1 MSMPK
6 IAAEGR
12 SASSRPWP
20 RSNGVQS
27 PQPPALEP
35 GAPWNALGGTGWA
48 RLAKY
53 RLDRLLALCAIQ
65 LLALQAPLLPPAAAQ
80 DRYRHSLSA
89 DAKPA
94 DAMPLNSRGLPATND
109 PAEAPGGG
117 ERPSARPSP
126 HEQAL
131 PPTLGNLPGSRKL
144 SAEADERGV
153 VPWKDLLSLEDSK
166 ASPGD
171 AAEEQPE
178 KESQASLPKDPAE
191 RIPVLRSWTPDTGSA
206 ADQPD
211 ATEFGESGDFGDDFS
226 WLPVTERRRRAGEG
240 QPVKNVDTQALE
252 DLAPSTASHRA
263 PKAPPR
269 KPMAHLPKK
278 ERPSPPAA
286 VAEVSAMELT
296 LTIGAGKIVRFQDKI
311 DTVLLANPSI
321 ADIHMISPKATYVF
335 GNAIG
340 RTDLFALDGNG
351 EVLAMIELRVR
362 PDTELAEKEL
372 EIQHP
377 EGSSRL
383 SVIGD
388 HVVAKGELTSL
399 EEAIDVAASAESLAQ
414 TADELSNQ
422 TTLSGSQQINL
433 RVRFAEVRSNDIHRL
448 GINWQAIF
456 DRGDFILGLATGN
469 LAGVVDSFAR
479 DLTGS
484 VFGNIDAGSV
494 DVDILIEAL
503 QREGIVNIL
512 AEPNLTALNGQPAS
526 FLAGGEFPFPVPN
539 SEGATTI
546 EFREFGVSLNFIAT
560 LLPGNRIAI
569 QVRPEVSQISFG
581 SGIAFDGIAV
591 PLLTV
596 RRAET
601 SIELGSGQ
609 TFAIA
614 GLFQRNLSTDIDK
627 FPLLAEIPILGT
639 LFRSV
644 SYQQEETELVVLIT
658 PYLVEPV
665 SEKDLLLPGQ
675 RRKATEPVRETAAG
689 STRGMAGFIL
699 D

>member
-1 MSMPK
+1 MP
-6 IAAEGR
+6 IG
-12 SASSRPWP
+12 
-20 RSNGVQS
+20 
-27 PQPPALEP
+27 
-35 GAPWNALGGTGWA
+35 
-48 RLAKY
+48 
-53 RLDRLLALCAIQ
+53 
-65 LLALQAPLLPPAAAQ
+65 
-80 DRYRHSLSA
+80 
-89 DAKPA
+89 
-94 DAMPLNSRGLPATND
+94 
-109 PAEAPGGG
+109 EA
-117 ERPSARPSP
+117 PSARLSPPEQELLPSVDN
-126 HEQAL
+126 Q
-131 PPTLGNLPGSRKL
+131 PGDRKPNVR
-144 SAEADERGV
+144 ANEKRV
-153 VPWKDLLSLEDSK
+153 VPWKDLFSYEDSEEP
-166 ASPGD
+166 PGD
-171 AAEEQPE
+171 APGRRPE
-178 KESQASLPKDPAE
+178 RESQESLSKDPAAG
-191 RIPVLRSWTPDTGSA
+191 VSVMRSRTPNADSA
-206 ADQPD
+206 QVRPD
-211 ATEFGESGDFGDDFS
+211 AAEPGDSSARRRRSEEPRNKESLRPGGTEEPADDFGSDFF
-226 WLPVTERRRRAGEG
+226 WLPVTEKKRRVSED
-240 QPVKNVDTQALE
+240 QPVKNVDTQRME
-252 DLAPSTASHRA
+252 YWAPSTASDRA
-263 PKAPPR
+263 PKVPPR

-278 ERPSPPAA
+278 ESPPAA
-286 VAEVSAMELT
+286 VSEVSAMELT
-296 LTIGAGKIVRFQDKI
+296 LTIGAGKIVRFQDQI
-311 DTVLLANPSI
+311 DMVLLANPSI

-351 EVLAMIELRVR
+351 EVIAMIELRVR
-362 PDTELAEKEL
+362 PDTALAEREL

-388 HVVAKGELTSL
+388 HVVAKGELASL
-399 EEAIDVAASAESLAQ
+399 EEAIDVAASAEGLAQ
-414 TADELSNQ
+414 ATGKLSNQ
-422 TTLSGSQQINL
+422 TTLSESQQINL

-469 LAGVVDSFAR
+469 FAGVIDSFAS

-484 VFGNIDAGSV
+484 VFGNIDTGSV

-627 FPLLAEIPILGT
+627 FPLLAEIPILGK

-644 SYQQEETELVVLIT
+644 RYQQEETELVVLIT

-665 SEKDLLLPGQ
+665 SGRDLRLPGQ
-675 RRKATEPVRETAAG
+675 RRKAAELGRKTAAG
-689 STRGMAGFIL
+689 STRGMTGFIL